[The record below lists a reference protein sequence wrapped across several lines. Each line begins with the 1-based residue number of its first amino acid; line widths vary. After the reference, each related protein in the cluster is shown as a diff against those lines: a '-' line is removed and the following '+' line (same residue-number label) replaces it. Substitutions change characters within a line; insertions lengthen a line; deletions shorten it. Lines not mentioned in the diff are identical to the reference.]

1 MMTQDTKDLRSLK
14 TQGGFDQKEMKAAV
28 TYATQDLRMVSVPVP
43 EIKENEVLIKV
54 RACGICGTDPHIYN
68 GHFPALKPLIQGHEF
83 AGEVVKVG
91 SSVTSVAEGNRVTA
105 DINISC
111 GNCYYCRT
119 GQKLFCENIT
129 QLGVHINGAFAEY
142 VKAPENNVYKL
153 PKGMSWE
160 EGAYIEPL
168 ACVIRGQERANV
180 GMGDT
185 VAIIGA
191 GPMGLAQAIMA
202 KLNGASKVILSEM
215 NQTRLQKAK
224 ELGVDFVIDPSA
236 TDPVQEVFNL
246 TEGRGADIVFEVV
259 GAIPTYQ
266 QALQMV
272 RKGGTLV
279 AYGAAPA
286 NKVMEIKPFDIF
298 SKELTIVGSYAGTY
312 ETWTKAIQLI
322 SSKRFNPKDI
332 FSKTITLDQLEE
344 GIKEADQ
351 NKDTI
356 KILVNINQD

>member
-1 MMTQDTKDLRSLK
+1 MMTQT
-14 TQGGFDQKEMKAAV
+14 MKAAV
-28 TYATQDLRMVSVPVP
+28 THGTQNLKIETVPVP
-43 EIKENEVLIKV
+43 EIKDNEVLIKV
-54 RACGICGTDPHIYN
+54 KACGICGTDPHIYN
-68 GHFPALKPLIQGHEF
+68 GHFPAPMPLIQGHEF

-91 SSVTSVAEGNRVTA
+91 SSVTSVAAGDRVTA

-129 QLGVHINGAFAEY
+129 QLGVHIDGAFAEY
-142 VKAPENNVYKL
+142 VKAPENNVYTL
-153 PKGMSWE
+153 PEGMSWE

-168 ACVIRGQERANV
+168 ACVVRGQERANV
-180 GMGDT
+180 SMGDT

-191 GPMGLAQAIMA
+191 GPMGLAHAIMA
-202 KLNGASKVILSEM
+202 KLNGATKVIISEM
-215 NQTRLQKAK
+215 NQARLQKARD
-224 ELGVDFVIDPSA
+224 LGVDVVIDASEKDPIQEILNQ
-236 TDPVQEVFNL
+236 TD
-246 TEGRGADIVFEVV
+246 GRGADVVFEVV
-259 GAIPTYQ
+259 GAVPTYQ

-286 NKVMEIKPFDIF
+286 DHVMEIKPFDIF

-312 ETWTKAIQLI
+312 GTWVKAIQLI
-322 SSKRFNPKDI
+322 SSKRFKPTEI
-332 FSKTITLDQLEE
+332 FSKTITLDQLEA
-344 GIKEADQ
+344 GIIEADK

-356 KILVNINQD
+356 KILVTVND

>member
-1 MMTQDTKDLRSLK
+1 MTQQLSNKPELEGNFTL
-14 TQGGFDQKEMKAAV
+14 KEMKAAV
-28 TYATQDLRMVSVPVP
+28 TYATQNLKIETVPVP

-54 RACGICGTDPHIYN
+54 KACGICGTDPHIYN
-68 GHFPALKPLIQGHEF
+68 GHFPAPKPLIQGHEF

-91 SSVTSVAEGNRVTA
+91 SSVTSVAVGDRVTA

-119 GQKLFCENIT
+119 GQKLFCENIA

-142 VKAPENNVYKL
+142 VKAPESNVYQL
-153 PKGMSWE
+153 PEGMTWE

-180 GMGDT
+180 TMGDI

-191 GPMGLAQAIMA
+191 GPMGLAHAIMA

-215 NQTRLQKAK
+215 NKTRLQKAK
-224 ELGVDFVIDPSA
+224 DLGVDFVVDASEK
-236 TDPVQEVFNL
+236 DPVQEVYNL
-246 TEGRGADIVFEVV
+246 TDGRGADVVFEVV

-266 QALQMV
+266 QALKMV

-286 NKVMEIKPFDIF
+286 DKVMEIAPFDIF

-312 ETWTKAIQLI
+312 GTWVKAIQLI

-332 FSKTITLDQLEE
+332 FSKTITLDHLEE
-344 GIKEADQ
+344 GIKEADK

-356 KILVNINQD
+356 KILVNISED

>member
-1 MMTQDTKDLRSLK
+1 MTQQLSNKLELEGSFTV
-14 TQGGFDQKEMKAAV
+14 KEMKAAV
-28 TYATQDLRMVSVPVP
+28 TYATQNLKIETVPIP

-54 RACGICGTDPHIYN
+54 KACGICGTDPHIYN
-68 GHFPALKPLIQGHEF
+68 GHFPAPKPLIQGHEF
-83 AGEVVKVG
+83 SGEVVKVG
-91 SSVTSVAEGNRVTA
+91 SSVTSATVGDRVTV

-142 VKAPENNVYKL
+142 IKAPESNIHQL
-153 PKGMSWE
+153 PEGMSWE

-180 GMGDT
+180 TMGDI

-191 GPMGLAQAIMA
+191 GPMGLAHAIMA

-215 NQTRLQKAK
+215 NKTRLQKAK
-224 ELGVDFVIDPSA
+224 DLGVDFVIDASEK
-236 TDPVQEVFNL
+236 DPVQEVYNL
-246 TEGRGADIVFEVV
+246 TDGRGADVVFEVV

-266 QALQMV
+266 QALKMV

-286 NKVMEIKPFDIF
+286 DKVMEIAPFDIF

-312 ETWTKAIQLI
+312 GTWVKAIQLI

-332 FSKTITLDQLEE
+332 FSKTITLDHLEE
-344 GIKEADQ
+344 GIIEADK

-356 KILVNINQD
+356 KILVNISED

>member
-1 MMTQDTKDLRSLK
+1 MIN
-14 TQGGFDQKEMKAAV
+14 EMKAAV
-28 TYATQDLRMVSVPVP
+28 TYGKQNLKIEWVPVP
-43 EIKENEVLIKV
+43 EIKDNEVLIKV
-54 RACGICGTDPHIYN
+54 KACGICGTDPHIYN
-68 GHFPALKPLIQGHEF
+68 GHFPAPMPLIQGHEF

-91 SSVTSVAEGNRVTA
+91 SNVTSVAVGDRVTA

-129 QLGVHINGAFAEY
+129 QLGVHVNGAFAEY
-142 VKAPENNVYKL
+142 VKAPENNVYIL
-153 PKGMSWE
+153 PEGMSWK

-180 GMGDT
+180 SMGDT

-191 GPMGLAQAIMA
+191 GPMGLAHALMA
-202 KLNGASKVILSEM
+202 KLNGATKVIISEM
-215 NQTRLQKAK
+215 NQARLQKARD
-224 ELGVDFVIDPSA
+224 LGVDVVIDASES
-236 TDPVQEVFNL
+236 DPVQEVLNQ
-246 TEGRGADIVFEVV
+246 TDGRGADVVFEVV

-266 QALQMV
+266 QALNLV

-286 NKVMEIKPFDIF
+286 DKAMQIKPFDIF

-312 ETWTKAIQLI
+312 GTWVKAIELI
-322 SSKRFNPKDI
+322 SSKRFNPHNI
-332 FSKTITLDQLEE
+332 FSKTVALDQLED
-344 GIKEADQ
+344 GIVEADK

-356 KILVNINQD
+356 KLLVTVAD

>member
-1 MMTQDTKDLRSLK
+1 MMTQNTKDAVLK
-14 TQGGFDQKEMKAAV
+14 KPQGSFDKKEMMAAV
-28 TYATQDLRMVSVPVP
+28 TYGTQDLKIESVPVP
-43 EIKENEVLIKV
+43 EIKDNEVLIKV
-54 RACGICGTDPHIYN
+54 KACGICGTDPHIYN
-68 GHFPALKPLIQGHEF
+68 GHFPAPKPLIQGHEF
-83 AGEVVKVG
+83 AGEIVKIG
-91 SSVTSVAEGNRVTA
+91 SSVTSVSEGDRVTA

-111 GNCYYCRT
+111 GNCYYCQT
-119 GQKLFCENIT
+119 GQKLFCEKIT

-142 VKAPENNVYKL
+142 IKAPENNVYKL
-153 PKGMSWE
+153 PEAMSWE

-191 GPMGLAQAIMA
+191 GPMGLAHAIMA

-215 NQTRLQKAK
+215 NKTRLQKAK
-224 ELGVDFVIDPSA
+224 ELGVDIVIDASE
-236 TDPVQEVFNL
+236 TDPVQEVFNF
-246 TEGRGADIVFEVV
+246 TEGRGADVVFEVV

-286 NKVMEIKPFDIF
+286 DKVMEIKPFDIF

-312 ETWTKAIQLI
+312 GTWTKAIQLI

-356 KILVNINQD
+356 KILVNVNQD

>member
-1 MMTQDTKDLRSLK
+1 MTN
-14 TQGGFDQKEMKAAV
+14 EMKAAV
-28 TYATQDLRMVSVPVP
+28 TYGKQNLKIENVPVP
-43 EIKENEVLIKV
+43 EIKDNEVLIKV
-54 RACGICGTDPHIYN
+54 KACGICGTDPHIYN
-68 GHFPALKPLIQGHEF
+68 GHFPAPMPLIQGHEF

-91 SSVTSVAEGNRVTA
+91 ANVTSVATGDRVTA

-129 QLGVHINGAFAEY
+129 QLGVHTNGAFAEF
-142 VKAPENNVYKL
+142 VKAPENNVYTL
-153 PKGMSWE
+153 PEGMSWE

-168 ACVIRGQERANV
+168 ACVIRGQERANIS
-180 GMGDT
+180 MGDT

-191 GPMGLAQAIMA
+191 GPMGLAHAIMA
-202 KLNGASKVILSEM
+202 KLNGATQVIISEM
-215 NQTRLQKAK
+215 NQARLQKARD
-224 ELGVDFVIDPSA
+224 LGVDVVIDASEK
-236 TDPVQEVFNL
+236 DPVQEVLNL
-246 TEGRGADIVFEVV
+246 TDGRGADVVFEVV

-266 QALQMV
+266 QALNLV

-286 NKVMEIKPFDIF
+286 DQAMQIKPFDIF

-312 ETWTKAIQLI
+312 GTWVKAIQLI
-322 SSKRFNPKDI
+322 SSKRFNPQNI
-332 FSKTITLDQLEE
+332 FSKTISLDQLED
-344 GIKEADQ
+344 GIVEADK

-356 KILVNINQD
+356 KILVTVN

>member
-1 MMTQDTKDLRSLK
+1 MTQNVKDAVLDNI
-14 TQGGFDQKEMKAAV
+14 QDGFDKKEMKAAV
-28 TYATQDLRMVSVPVP
+28 THAAQDLRIEKVPVP
-43 EIKENEVLIKV
+43 EIKDNEVLIQVK
-54 RACGICGTDPHIYN
+54 ACGICGTDPHIYN
-68 GHFPALKPLIQGHEF
+68 GHFPAPMPLIQGHEF

-91 SSVTSVAEGNRVTA
+91 SAVTSVFIGDRVTA

-142 VKAPENNVYKL
+142 VKAPENNIYQL
-153 PKGMSWE
+153 PEGMSWE

-180 GMGDT
+180 TMGDT

-191 GPMGLAQAIMA
+191 GPMGLAHAIMA
-202 KLNGASKVILSEM
+202 KLNGASRVIIAEM
-215 NQTRLQKAK
+215 NSSRLQKARD
-224 ELGVDFVIDPSA
+224 LGIDYVIDASEK
-236 TDPVQEVFNL
+236 DSVQEVFNL
-246 TEGRGADIVFEVV
+246 TEGRGADVVFEVV
-259 GAIPTYQ
+259 GAMPTYK
-266 QALQMV
+266 QAFEMV
-272 RKGGTLV
+272 RRGGTLV

-286 NKVMEIKPFDIF
+286 DHTLEIKPFEIY

-312 ETWTKAIQLI
+312 ATWVKAIALI
-322 SSKRFNPKDI
+322 SSKRFNPNDI
-332 FSKTITLDQLEE
+332 ISKTIALDDLED
-344 GIKEADQ
+344 GIKEADK

-356 KILVNINQD
+356 KILVNIEE

>member
-1 MMTQDTKDLRSLK
+1 MTN
-14 TQGGFDQKEMKAAV
+14 EMKAAV
-28 TYATQDLRMVSVPVP
+28 TYGKQNLKIENVPVP
-43 EIKENEVLIKV
+43 EIKDNEVLIKV
-54 RACGICGTDPHIYN
+54 KACGICGTDPHIYN
-68 GHFPALKPLIQGHEF
+68 GHFPAPMPLIQGHEF

-91 SSVTSVAEGNRVTA
+91 SDVTSVAEGDRVTA

-119 GQKLFCENIT
+119 GQKLFCENIN
-129 QLGVHINGAFAEY
+129 QLGVHTNGAFAEY
-142 VKAPENNVYKL
+142 VKAPENNVYSL
-153 PKGMSWE
+153 PEGMSWE

-168 ACVIRGQERANV
+168 ACVIRGQERANI

-191 GPMGLAQAIMA
+191 GPMGLAHAIMA
-202 KLNGASKVILSEM
+202 KLNGATKVIISEM
-215 NQTRLQKAK
+215 NQARLQKARD
-224 ELGVDFVIDPSA
+224 LGVDVVIDASEK
-236 TDPVQEVFNL
+236 DPVQEVLNL
-246 TEGRGADIVFEVV
+246 TDGRGADVVFEVV

-266 QALQMV
+266 QALNLV

-286 NKVMEIKPFDIF
+286 DQAMQIKPFDIF

-312 ETWTKAIQLI
+312 GTWVKAIQLI
-322 SSKRFNPKDI
+322 SSKRFDPANI
-332 FSKTITLDQLEE
+332 FSKTIPLDQLED
-344 GIKEADQ
+344 GIVEADK

-356 KILVNINQD
+356 KILVTVTD